1 MDNTKYKLA
10 REDVG
15 NMKIMMKA
23 KETEKLLFKK
33 ISSTTRIMNSTN
45 LLNNIT
51 TYSNRFSVS
60 CNQFQITE
68 KQDLTPNS
76 F

>member
-33 ISSTTRIMNSTN
+33 ISSTTRNIMTSTN

-51 TYSNRFSVS
+51 TYSNRFF
-60 CNQFQITE
+60 CIM
-68 KQDLTPNS
+68 
-76 F
+76 